1 MPKIFT
7 KEQLGDDRV
16 KGFYETPI
24 ATVFHMIS
32 LLNIDFDND
41 KQTILDPCVGDGIF
55 LRTLH
60 NLGISKKNLYGFDI
74 DSEKVKLLNEEG
86 FNNVILADATKQFD
100 QKFDIIVGNPPY
112 NGDESHFVRENRDR
126 LKRDFK
132 EIGAKNTFSMI
143 TFNCIKYLKESGKL
157 VFILSDAFLTNTYYE
172 KFRRFLL
179 EETKINEIIL
189 TPRSLFRHIG
199 ADVGTAIIYLEKESQ
214 DFGLFDTNEKHLI
227 RYVDRLESED
237 EYEDINKKSEYESQ
251 TSVAKYP
258 KSTFII
264 GVPNYLKEL
273 YANSKL
279 RLGDVVNGGTGIST
293 GNDKRFLRKEI
304 ELDQSEKEKWVP
316 YYKNGARK
324 KFFYRPEYWIE
335 KNYKQHSDVTANYM
349 LRNERYFFK
358 EGITCS
364 SVGVRFSASYMPEG
378 GLFGVNANFFT
389 DDRQNLFYLLGL
401 LNTDI
406 AWYFARRILIR
417 TNNISSNYLKL
428 LPVIYPNKTEIKLI
442 ANLVEDHVGQLML
455 NKQAKNEELV
465 SQLNDRFKKIY
476 NIDAQCDLKISEFT
490 NNFYSKL

>member
-1 MPKIFT
+1 MPKIFS
-7 KEQLGDDRV
+7 KEQLGEDRV
-16 KGFYETPI
+16 NGFYETPI
-24 ATVFHMIS
+24 ATVLHMIS
-32 LLNIDFDND
+32 LLNIDFENDN
-41 KQTILDPCVGDGIF
+41 QTILDPCVGDGIF

-60 NLGISKKNLYGFDI
+60 NLGISKNNLYGFDI

-86 FNNVILADATKQFD
+86 FNNVVLADATKQFG

-112 NGDESHFVRENRDR
+112 NGDESYYVRENRDR

-132 EIGAKNTFSMI
+132 EIGAKNTFSII
-143 TFNCIKYLKESGKL
+143 TFNCVKYLKESGKL
-157 VFILSDAFLTNTYYE
+157 VFLLSDAFLTNAYYE
-172 KFRRFLL
+172 KFRKFLL
-179 EETKINEIIL
+179 QETKINDIIL

-199 ADVGTAIIYLEKESQ
+199 ADVGTAIIYLEKKSQ
-214 DFGLFDTNEKHLI
+214 DFGLFDINEKHLI

-237 EYEDINKKSEYESQ
+237 QYEDTDKKSEYENQ
-251 TSVAKYP
+251 ANVAEYP

-279 RLGDVVNGGTGIST
+279 RLGDVVEGGTGIST
-293 GNDKRFLRKEI
+293 GNDKRFLRKENEI
-304 ELDQSEKEKWVP
+304 SKSEKENWVP
-316 YYKNGARK
+316 YYKNGARQ

-335 KNYKQHSDVTANYM
+335 KNYKQHSDVIANYM

-401 LNTDI
+401 LNTDLV
-406 AWYFARRILIR
+406 WYFARRILIR
-417 TNNISSNYLKL
+417 TNNISSNYLKR
-428 LPVIYPNKTEIKLI
+428 LPVIYPNRAEMKLI
-442 ANLVEDHVGQLML
+442 ANLVENHVDKLIH
-455 NKQAKNEELV
+455 KNPVKDEELM
-465 SQLNDRFKKIY
+465 SELNDRFKKIY
-476 NIDAQCDLKISEFT
+476 NIDDQCDLKISEFT
-490 NNFYSKL
+490 NNFYSTL